1 MKKGNDKKY
10 IDEFKMYLLE
20 LDSSNGTIETYITGV
35 HDFFT
40 WINTKYLHDIAPTS
54 VTAFDIREYKTN
66 ITHNKNLKANTV
78 NNKLA
83 ALKSFFNFLYEK
95 KQINKNPA

>member
-40 WINTKYLHDIAPTS
+40 
-54 VTAFDIREYKTN
+54 
-66 ITHNKNLKANTV
+66 
-78 NNKLA
+78 
-83 ALKSFFNFLYEK
+83 
-95 KQINKNPA
+95 